1 MPRHDTL
8 AAVDL
13 GSNSFHLQIGR
24 VVDGQIYPLDAVRE
38 VVRLGGGLTAEKRID
53 RATQAAALE
62 ALAKFAERLRGFP
75 RQAVRVVGTNALRVA
90 KNSPQFLREA
100 RAALGFPIEVISG
113 REEARLIYLGVAHAL
128 PAAPGSGEARRLVVD
143 IGGGSTEFIIGTGF
157 DPQLTE
163 SLYMGCLSYS
173 LKYFS
178 DGKVDKSRMKAA
190 ELAARQELAG
200 ILHAY
205 RAAGWE
211 EAVGS
216 SGTARSLENIL
227 RENGFAAE
235 GLTRDGLDRLRSL
248 VIKQERADPDRIAGL
263 RPNRAPVLL
272 GGLAILGV
280 VLEEFGIPAMR
291 VADGALRH
299 GVLYDLL
306 GRVEHRDMR
315 DVTVSQFMRRY
326 HVDTAQAERIK
337 HLSLMIHDALTP
349 GAERDEDADRQMLEW
364 AARLAEVGLS
374 IEHAQYHK
382 HSAYVLSNADMP
394 GFSRMEQ
401 ARLARIVLAHRGKLR
416 KMQDAGLEGSDWKL
430 VFALRI
436 AALILRSRTDA
447 RLPFL
452 RVAADAG
459 GFAIDLPQSWLDENA
474 LSAAALESETDH
486 WKSVGMKLAVSGL
499 SDRKVSVLK
508 QVR

>member
-1 MPRHDTL
+1 MARQETL

-13 GSNSFHLQIGR
+13 GSNSFHLEIGR
-24 VVDGQIYPLDAVRE
+24 VVDRQIYPLDAVRE
-38 VVRLGGGLTAEKRID
+38 VVRLGGGLTADKRID
-53 RATQAAALE
+53 RATQASALE

-75 RQAVRVVGTNALRVA
+75 RQGVRAVGTNALRIA
-90 KNSPQFLREA
+90 KNSSQFLREA
-100 RAALGFPIEVISG
+100 RQVLGFPIEVISG
-113 REEARLIYLGVAHAL
+113 REEARLIYLGVSHSMPVSA
-128 PAAPGSGEARRLVVD
+128 ARRLVVD
-143 IGGGSTEFIIGTGF
+143 IGGGSTEFIIGTGVE
-157 DPQLTE
+157 PQLTE

-173 LKYFS
+173 LKYFPE
-178 DGKVDKSRMKAA
+178 GKIDKSRMKAA

-200 ILHAY
+200 ITHAY

-211 EAVGS
+211 EAVAS
-216 SGTARSLENIL
+216 SGTARSMENIL
-227 RENGFAAE
+227 RENDFAAE
-235 GLTRDGLDRLRSL
+235 GLTREGVEKLRSAL
-248 VIKQERADPDRIAGL
+248 IKHERADPDKLNGL
-263 RPNRAPVLL
+263 RPNRAPVLP
-272 GGLAILGV
+272 GGVAIMSAVCDELGV
-280 VLEEFGIPAMR
+280 EAMK
-291 VADGALRH
+291 VSDGALRH

-315 DVTVSQFMRRY
+315 EVTVSQFMRRY
-326 HVDTAQAERIK
+326 HVDAAQAERLRS
-337 HLSLMIHDALTP
+337 LSLMIHDALTP

-382 HSAYVLSNADMP
+382 HSAYILSNADMP

-416 KMQDAGLEGSDWKL
+416 KMQDAGLEGADWKL

-447 RLPFL
+447 KLPFL
-452 RVAADAG
+452 RVAADTG

-474 LSAAALESETDH
+474 LSADALESETGH
-486 WKSVGMKLAVSGL
+486 WKSVGMKLTLSGL
-499 SDRKVSVLK
+499 SDKKVSVLQ

>member
-1 MPRHDTL
+1 MARQETL

-13 GSNSFHLQIGR
+13 GSNSFHLEIGR
-24 VVDGQIYPLDAVRE
+24 VVDRQIYPLDAVRE

-75 RQAVRVVGTNALRVA
+75 RQGVRAVGTNALRIA

-100 RAALGFPIEVISG
+100 RSVLGFPIEVISG
-113 REEARLIYLGVAHAL
+113 REEARLIYLGVAHSL
-128 PAAPGSGEARRLVVD
+128 PVSAQRRLVVD
-143 IGGGSTEFIIGTGF
+143 VGGGSTEFIIGTGLE
-157 DPQLTE
+157 PQLTE
-163 SLYMGCLSYS
+163 SLYMGCVSYS
-173 LKYFS
+173 LKFFD
-178 DGKVDKSRMKAA
+178 DGKIDKGRMKAA

-200 ILHAY
+200 IVHAY

-216 SGTARSLENIL
+216 SGTARSMENIL
-227 RENGFAAE
+227 RENEFAAE
-235 GLTRDGLDRLRSL
+235 GLTRDGLDRLRSAL
-248 VIKQERADPDRIAGL
+248 IKHEKADPDRIAGL
-263 RPNRAPVLL
+263 RPNRAPVLP
-272 GGLAILGV
+272 GGLAILNAV
-280 VLEEFGIPAMR
+280 MQELGIEAMK
-291 VADGALRH
+291 VSEGALRH

-315 DVTVSQFMRRY
+315 DVTVAQFMRRY
-326 HVDTAQAERIK
+326 HVDAAQAERMR
-337 HLSLMIHDALTP
+337 HLSLTIYDALTP
-349 GAERDEDADRQMLEW
+349 GADRTEDAEREMLDW
-364 AARLAEVGLS
+364 AARLAETGLS

-416 KMQDAGLEGSDWKL
+416 KMQDAGLEGVDWKL

-436 AALILRSRTDA
+436 AALILRRRTDS

-474 LSAAALESETDH
+474 LSAAALDSETDH
-486 WKSVGMKLAVSGL
+486 WKSVGMKLSVSGL
-499 SDRKVSVLK
+499 SDKKVSVLQ

>member
-1 MPRHDTL
+1 MTRQETL

-13 GSNSFHLQIGR
+13 GSNSFHLEIGR
-24 VVDGQIYPLDAVRE
+24 VVEHQIYPLDAVRE

-53 RATQAAALE
+53 RATQAAAHE
-62 ALAKFAERLRGFP
+62 ALAKFAERLRGFA
-75 RQAVRVVGTNALRVA
+75 RQRVRAAGTNALRVA
-90 KNSPQFLREA
+90 KNASQFLREA
-100 RAALGFPIEVISG
+100 RAVLGFPIEVISG
-113 REEARLIYLGVAHAL
+113 REEARLIYLGVTHAL
-128 PAAPGSGEARRLVVD
+128 PVSAQRRLVVD
-143 IGGGSTEFIIGTGF
+143 VGGGSTEFIIGTGF
-157 DPQLTE
+157 EPQLTE

-173 LKYFS
+173 LKYF
-178 DGKVDKSRMKAA
+178 GEGRIDKARMKAA

-205 RAAGWE
+205 RALGWE

-216 SGTARSLENIL
+216 SGTARSMENIL
-227 RENGFAAE
+227 RENGFAEE
-235 GLTRDGLDRLRSL
+235 GLTREGLDKLRAL
-248 VIKQERADPDRIAGL
+248 LIKHERADPDKIGGL
-263 RPNRAPVLL
+263 RPNRAPVLPGGVAIMKALFDEL
-272 GGLAILGV
+272 GI
-280 VLEEFGIPAMR
+280 EAMK
-291 VADGALRH
+291 VSEGALRH

-315 DVTVSQFMRRY
+315 EVTVAQFMRRY
-326 HVDTAQAERIK
+326 HVDAAQAERMK
-337 HLSLMIHDALTP
+337 HLALTIYDALTP

-364 AARLAEVGLS
+364 SARLAETGLS

-416 KMQDAGLEGSDWKL
+416 KMQDAGLEGADWKL
-430 VFALRI
+430 VFALRV

-447 RLPFL
+447 KLPFL

-459 GFAIDLPQSWLDENA
+459 GFAIDLPQSWLDDNA

-486 WKSVGMKLAVSGL
+486 WKSVGMKLTVSGL
-499 SDRKVSVLK
+499 SDKKVSVLQ